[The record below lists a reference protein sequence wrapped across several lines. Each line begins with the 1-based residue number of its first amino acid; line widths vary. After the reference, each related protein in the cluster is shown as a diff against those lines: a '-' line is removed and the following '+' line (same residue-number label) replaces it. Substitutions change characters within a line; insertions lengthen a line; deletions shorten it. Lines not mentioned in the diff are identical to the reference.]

1 MPTGGRPDDASL
13 SLKISLAGD
22 SGVGKT
28 ALTKRFV
35 SDTFDHGY
43 TSTLGAKVSSR
54 RFSIPDPR
62 HAGRTLEVAAAIW
75 DIMGNIGLRDVLR
88 DAYFHGAQGVL
99 LVCDGTRPDTTTNLP
114 SWAQAVASVA
124 GEIPTVVLVNKSD
137 LAKQSK
143 PMTDRIQALC
153 GPKGWTWMMTS
164 AKTGE
169 NVPAAFELLARL
181 HVEKI
186 QRTRPPEPSPE

>member
-1 MPTGGRPDDASL
+1 MPTGGRTADPSL
-13 SLKISLAGD
+13 SLKLSLAGD

-35 SDTFDHGY
+35 SDTFDDSY
-43 TSTLGAKVSSR
+43 VSTLGAKVSSR
-54 RFSIPDPR
+54 RFSIADPR
-62 HAGRTLEVAAAIW
+62 HAGRQLEVAAAIW

-99 LVCDGTRPDTTTNLP
+99 LVCDATRPDTTINLP
-114 SWAQAVASVA
+114 SWAQAVASVTGA
-124 GEIPTVVLVNKSD
+124 IPTVVLMNKSD

-143 PMTDRIQALC
+143 LMSDRIQALC
-153 GPKGWTWMMTS
+153 APKGWTWMMTS

-169 NVPAAFELLARL
+169 NVPTAFELLARL
-181 HVEKI
+181 HIEKI
-186 QRTRPPEPSPE
+186 QRNRPPEPSPE

>member
-1 MPTGGRPDDASL
+1 MPTGGRAADPSL

-35 SDTFDHGY
+35 SDTFDDSY
-43 TSTLGAKVSSR
+43 VSTLGAKVSSR
-54 RFSIPDPR
+54 RFSIADPR
-62 HAGRTLEVAAAIW
+62 HAGQKLEVAAAIW

-99 LVCDGTRPDTTTNLP
+99 LVCDGTRPDTTINLP
-114 SWAQAVASVA
+114 SWAQAVASVVGA
-124 GEIPTVVLVNKSD
+124 IPTVVLVNKSD

-143 PMTDRIQALC
+143 PMADRIQAFC
-153 GPKGWTWMMTS
+153 APKGWTWMMTS

-181 HVEKI
+181 HLEKL
-186 QRTRPPEPSPE
+186 QRNRPPDASPE

>member
-1 MPTGGRPDDASL
+1 MPTGGRAADPSL
-13 SLKISLAGD
+13 SLKISLAAA

-28 ALTKRFV
+28 AITTRFD
-35 SDTFDHGY
+35 SDTFDASY

-54 RFSIPDPR
+54 RCSIPDPR
-62 HAGRTLEVAAAIW
+62 HAGRKLEVAAAIW

-99 LVCDGTRPDTTTNLP
+99 LVCDGTRPDTTINLP
-114 SWAQAVASVA
+114 SWGQAVASVA

-143 PMTDRIQALC
+143 LMSDRIQALC

-164 AKTGE
+164 ARTGE

-181 HVEKI
+181 HIERMR
-186 QRTRPPEPSPE
+186 QDRPPDASPD

>member
-1 MPTGGRPDDASL
+1 MPTGGRPPDASL

-28 ALTKRFV
+28 ALVKRFV
-35 SDTFDHGY
+35 SDTFDDSY
-43 TSTLGAKVSSR
+43 VSTLGAKVSSR

-99 LVCDGTRPDTTTNLP
+99 LVVDATRPDTTTNLP
-114 SWAQAVASVA
+114 SWSKAVTSVA
-124 GEIPTVVLVNKSD
+124 GEIPAVVLVNKSD
-137 LAKQSK
+137 LAKRAKLTS
-143 PMTDRIQALC
+143 DRIESIC
-153 GPKGWTWMMTS
+153 TPRGWTWMMTS

-169 NVPAAFELLARL
+169 NVPAAFELVARL
-181 HVEKI
+181 HLERLK
-186 QRTRPPEPSPE
+186 RDRSPDVPAD